1 MTLKDITI
9 EVLDYLITIAMILF
23 SIPFGITVMIAIFV
37 IGLIFLVLTLIA
49 TPIYFLYKWKDDIR
63 YL

>member
-1 MTLKDITI
+1 MTLKDITV

-23 SIPFGITVMIAIFV
+23 VIPFGITVAIAILV
-37 IGLIFLVLTLIA
+37 IGLIFLVLLLIA

>member
-9 EVLDYLITIAMILF
+9 EVLDYLITIAIILF
-23 SIPFGITVMIAIFV
+23 SIPFGITVAIAIFV
-37 IGLIFLVLTLIA
+37 IGLIFLVAALIA

>member
-23 SIPFGITVMIAIFV
+23 SIPFGITVAIAIFV
-37 IGLIFLVLTLIA
+37 IGLIFLVVTLIA

>member
-9 EVLDYLITIAMILF
+9 DVLDYLITIAMILF
-23 SIPFGITVMIAIFV
+23 SIPFGITVAIAIFV
-37 IGLIFLVLTLIA
+37 IGLIFLVVTLIA

>member
-1 MTLKDITI
+1 MVKM
-9 EVLDYLITIAMILF
+9 LDFLITIAMILF
-23 SIPFGITVMIAIFV
+23 SIPFGITVAIAIFV
-37 IGLIFLVLTLIA
+37 IGLIFLVLLLIA